1 MRYAIDKE
9 GVRRQASAMRRME
22 QRGKGTHTGSTTCQ
36 WHFPGSPR
44 RAQGPHGCA
53 RSHLI
58 FRRLHSAPS
67 GKSPFVSYEYMER
80 RGSRV

>member
-1 MRYAIDKE
+1 MA
-9 GVRRQASAMRRME
+9 QSA
-22 QRGKGTHTGSTTCQ
+22 KGTHTGSTTCQ

-58 FRRLHSAPS
+58 FRRLHSAQRAS
-67 GKSPFVSYEYMER
+67 VASVG
-80 RGSRV
+80 G